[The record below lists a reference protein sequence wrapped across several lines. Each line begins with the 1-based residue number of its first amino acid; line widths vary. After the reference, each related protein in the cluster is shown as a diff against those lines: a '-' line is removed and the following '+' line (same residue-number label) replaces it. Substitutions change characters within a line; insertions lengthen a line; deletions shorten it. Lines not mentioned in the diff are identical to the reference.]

1 MARTAETDKK
11 TEKEMENKREREG
24 ERGRDMVTHSSHAA
38 SSFDY
43 SSKGGLKSEHFCT
56 LTHKALAFLR
66 AGTQEEN
73 PLTLPGLLQ
82 ILAGLSCKAGRHTE
96 TAGFNTVTL
105 VCTLSSLPEANAL
118 LLDILVYSNTLI
130 HITSSSWANSNHQK
144 YLLKYGIG

>member
-1 MARTAETDKK
+1 MAETEKTAEIERKRDG
-11 TEKEMENKREREG
+11 EKESKRER

-43 SSKGGLKSEHFCT
+43 ASKGGLKSEHFCA
-56 LTHKALAFLR
+56 LTHKALVFLR

-82 ILAGLSCKAGRHTE
+82 ILAGLSCKAGKHTE
-96 TAGFNTVTL
+96 ITGFNTLTL

-118 LLDILVYSNTLI
+118 LLDILV
-130 HITSSSWANSNHQK
+130 
-144 YLLKYGIG
+144 